1 MFNKFPERLKTK
13 SVNGINTHLHLFSLT
28 FISHYPPLG
37 NYCEKLNIELSHG
50 FRDIYKNDQ
59 IKQKVGKEKLPTYF
73 GKEMEKWKR

>member
-1 MFNKFPERLKTK
+1 MEKVHTSSSFLSP
-13 SVNGINTHLHLFSLT
+13 S
-28 FISHYPPLG
+28 SHHCPPLG

-59 IKQKVGKEKLPTYF
+59 IKQRVGKEKLATYL